1 MPSNDIFSV
10 LERRRE
16 KQHAREEDIRR
27 IEQDKDAPADVRD
40 RNFLF
45 SALDP
50 SRVRLIG
57 RRRRISLDP

>member
-1 MPSNDIFSV
+1 MPSKNIFSV
-10 LERRRE
+10 FERRRE
-16 KQHAREEDIRR
+16 KQRAREEDIQR
-27 IEQDKDAPADVRD
+27 IEQGKDAPADVRD

-50 SRVRLIG
+50 ARLRVIG